1 MMSDRPTGYI
11 RQTRSVVQ
19 SVNGMVATSHPLAAA
34 AGLRILQAGGNAF
47 DAAVATAAAL
57 CVVEPMMTGLGGD
70 MFALVYDSQ
79 TGVVDGLN
87 ASGRAAGLATIDTYR
102 GMGYESIPSNG
113 IFSVSVPGVVDGWWA
128 LLQKYGTMSFQE
140 VLQPAIAYAEEGCPV
155 GEIVAHYWRK
165 AESLLLKSEE
175 SRNKYLVADQAPRE
189 GTLFKQPDLARTL
202 KLLAEGGRDAFY
214 EGEIAG
220 RVEDYMLRKGG
231 LLRKSDLSAHRSNWV
246 KPISTSYRGYDVLEI
261 PPNGQGLVVLEML
274 NILEHFDIA
283 GMGHNSSAFIHLFAE
298 AKKLA
303 YMDRDRY
310 IADSEFA
317 ELPTE
322 RLLSKEYGR
331 KLADMI
337 SSSAQLNAYYGAEIG
352 GDTVYLTVADGQ
364 GNIASVTNSIF
375 SPFGSGELVEDTGIF
390 LQNRGSLFS
399 LDPEHL
405 NALKPGKRPFHTI
418 IPSMVLK
425 NGKPI
430 VSFGVMGADMQPQ
443 GQVQTLINMI
453 DFGMNIQMAGEVPRF
468 RHYNEGLFV
477 ESEIGE
483 AVRQELREWGHRIL
497 SPDEA
502 DAFTVGGYQAIRIDP
517 ETGVL
522 EGGSDP
528 RKDGCAMGY

>member
-1 MMSDRPTGYI
+1 MSDRPTGYI

-19 SVNGMVATSHPLAAA
+19 AVNGMVAASHPLAAA

-47 DAAVATAAAL
+47 DASVAVAAAL
-57 CVVEPMMTGLGGD
+57 CVAEPMMTGLGGD
-70 MFALVYDSQ
+70 MFALVYDSK
-79 TGVVDGLN
+79 TGSVDGLN
-87 ASGRAAGLATIDTYR
+87 ASGRAAGLATIDAYHR
-102 GMGYESIPSNG
+102 MGYEKIPAEG
-113 IFSVSVPGVVDGWWA
+113 IYSVSVPGVVDGWSA
-128 LLQKYGTMSFQE
+128 LLQKYGTMGFGE

-175 SRNKYLVADQAPRE
+175 GRSKYLIDDKAPAE

-220 RVEDYMLRKGG
+220 RIEDYMLKKGG
-231 LLRKSDLSAHRSNWV
+231 LLRRSDLAANRPSWV
-246 KPISTSYRGYDVLEI
+246 KPISATYRGYDVLEI

-317 ELPTE
+317 DVPTE
-322 RLLSKEYGR
+322 RLLSKEYGSR
-331 KLADMI
+331 LADKI
-337 SSSAQLNAYYGAEIG
+337 RGSAPLSPYYGAELG
-352 GDTVYLTVADGQ
+352 GDTVYLTVADRH

-399 LDPEHL
+399 LDPDHL
-405 NALKPGKRPFHTI
+405 NALQPGKRPFHTI

-425 NGKPI
+425 NGKPVI
-430 VSFGVMGADMQPQ
+430 SFGVMGADMQPQ

-483 AVRQELREWGHRIL
+483 TVRRELRELGYRIL
-497 SPDEA
+497 LPGEGDP
-502 DAFTVGGYQAIRIDP
+502 FTVGGYQAIRIDP

-528 RKDGCAMGY
+528 RKDGCAIGY